1 MSEVEKELE
10 LAEEALNDLQHM
22 KQTSIRRK
30 YNTLYF
36 AAYHATRAILLSFEY
51 APKTHSGLD
60 SLLHNILVKDKEILS
75 EEEASTFSKLKTRR
89 EQADYETGFY
99 GSEEELEE
107 LKPET
112 EQLIQK
118 LKQAKK

>member
-10 LAEEALNDLQHM
+10 LSEEALKDLEHM
-22 KQTSIRRK
+22 EGTSLRRK

-36 AAYHATRAILLSFEY
+36 AVYHAARAQLISLEY

-60 SLLHNILVKDKEILS
+60 SLVHNILAKDKNIVTEK
-75 EEEASTFSKLKTRR
+75 EASTFSKLKTRR

-99 GSEEELEE
+99 GTEEEFQE
-107 LKPET
+107 LKEKAK
-112 EQLIQK
+112 ELIQK
-118 LKQAKK
+118 LKQ

>member
-10 LAEEALNDLQHM
+10 LSDEALNDLKHM
-22 KQTSIRRK
+22 EKTSLRRK

-36 AAYHATRAILLSFEY
+36 AAYHAARARLISLEY

-60 SLLHNILVKDKEILS
+60 SLVHNILVQDEEILTQ
-75 EEEASTFSKLKTRR
+75 EEASTFSKLKTRR

-99 GSEEELEE
+99 GTEEEFQE
-107 LKPET
+107 LKEKT
-112 EQLIQK
+112 NELIRK
-118 LKQAKK
+118 LKK